1 MEQLN
6 LTLFVEI
13 NNYDFV
19 FSVAKIDENNN
30 FKKIYSID
38 VPIIGLDN
46 NRIVDYE
53 KINNIVKKNIYV
65 IEQKL
70 NFTFKEA
77 VLILEN
83 FNPSFINLS
92 GYKRLN
98 GSQILKENI
107 TYIINTLKS
116 YTNEIES
123 KK

>member
-53 KINNIVKKNIYV
+53 KINNIVKKI
-65 IEQKL
+65 
-70 NFTFKEA
+70 FT
-77 VLILEN
+77 
-83 FNPSFINLS
+83 
-92 GYKRLN
+92 
-98 GSQILKENI
+98 
-107 TYIINTLKS
+107 
-116 YTNEIES
+116 
-123 KK
+123 